1 VKSGAPLLAVCC
13 KINEEVSEFV
23 NDIRVTRLEKGA
35 LCTAEKIPI
44 QCQPMTENTRILQ
57 MPIQSFWN
65 LYNVVR
71 GSPYSWYVGADC
83 IQRRLWSDFPNIQ
96 TVEVYW
102 G

>member
-1 VKSGAPLLAVCC
+1 
-13 KINEEVSEFV
+13 
-23 NDIRVTRLEKGA
+23 
-35 LCTAEKIPI
+35 
-44 QCQPMTENTRILQ
+44 MTENTRILQ

-102 G
+102 GQCSWSSRRQEYMEDPKPEVLDRFREGFRNDSLEVVFYKTV